1 MTSWICSNADS
12 KVNHMIVW
20 RHWTQLRMAVYQQ
33 SHWPSAPEN
42 WPTSRSFLFHR
53 DKLHSALSP
62 LKSLHIS
69 LLLTLSLSSFVAAH
83 TISSHM
89 VVQVGLDRSQARSH
103 AVHTLLSYFPGAPG
117 TRQVRCFLN
126 ATIKTYSNDS
136 WDVTA
141 SKKERKKEKQT
152 LKTNGEHVRGTPH
165 TSWHLHN

>member
-20 RHWTQLRMAVYQQ
+20 CHWTQLRMAVYQQ

-89 VVQVGLDRSQARSH
+89 VVQVGLDRSQAHSH

-141 SKKERKKEKQT
+141 SKKRKKEKQT

>member
-1 MTSWICSNADS
+1 MTNWICSNADS

-69 LLLTLSLSSFVAAH
+69 LLLTLFVLLCGCSYDIEPYGSAGWAWQIPGTLSCCAHAAKLFPRG
-83 TISSHM
+83 TWN
-89 VVQVGLDRSQARSH
+89 QAG
-103 AVHTLLSYFPGAPG
+103 ALLSKCHHKDL
-117 TRQVRCFLN
+117 QQWQLRCN
-126 ATIKTYSNDS
+126 SIKKRN
-136 WDVTA
+136 
-141 SKKERKKEKQT
+141 K
-152 LKTNGEHVRGTPH
+152 
-165 TSWHLHN
+165 